1 MKKLDFIH
9 YRKLL
14 SEFHKGIENRELLLR
29 IEYTDIHYRKS
40 MENVM
45 KQMGWEY
52 YFNDITCD
60 YTVINSIIADERDLT
75 YPINI
80 QTTIQNQID
89 KRLTNV
95 DNNAVE
101 NVYRESR
108 LRFAEDL
115 LKEIMKKEKI
125 CIVNARISKTK
136 KEPYIDV
143 ENDKEEERTMKDI
156 LYGRGI
162 ISIDEFYVRL
172 RKAYKN
178 SNKAFKRSKKYLEKN
193 CRKCGFGTRD
203 DFVAGYY

>member
-1 MKKLDFIH
+1 MKKL
-9 YRKLL
+9 
-14 SEFHKGIENRELLLR
+14 
-29 IEYTDIHYRKS
+29 
-40 MENVM
+40 
-45 KQMGWEY
+45 
-52 YFNDITCD
+52 DITCD
-60 YTVINSIIADERDLT
+60 YTIINSIIADERELT
-75 YPINI
+75 YPIKI
-80 QTTIQNQID
+80 QTTIQNQIN
-89 KRLTNV
+89 KRLTNI

-115 LKEIMKKEKI
+115 LEEIMKKEKV

-136 KEPYIDV
+136 KEQ
-143 ENDKEEERTMKDI
+143 

-193 CRKCGFGTRD
+193 CIKCGFGTGD
-203 DFVAGYY
+203 DFVVGYY

>member
-14 SEFHKGIENRELLLR
+14 SEFNAGIENRELLLQ
-29 IEYTDIHYRKS
+29 IEYTDINYRES
-40 MENVM
+40 MKNVM
-45 KQMGWEY
+45 KQMGWKY

-75 YPINI
+75 YPVSI

-115 LKEIMKKEKI
+115 LEEIMKKEKV
-125 CIVNARISKTK
+125 CIVNARISKA
-136 KEPYIDV
+136 
-143 ENDKEEERTMKDI
+143 NKDM
-156 LYGRGI
+156 LYNRGI

-193 CRKCGFGTRD
+193 CRKCGFGTGD